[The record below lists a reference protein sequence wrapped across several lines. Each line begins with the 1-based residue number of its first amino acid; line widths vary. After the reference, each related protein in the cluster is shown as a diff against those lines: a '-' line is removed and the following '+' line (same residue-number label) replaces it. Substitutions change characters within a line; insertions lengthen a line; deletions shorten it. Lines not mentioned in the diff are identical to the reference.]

1 MLFNRVFP
9 LIPIYHFR
17 RQYATIDLQTLRS
30 LLLRACVPLLP
41 ARETAFAQFSA
52 IFNFAK
58 LRDGYGVDCIF
69 TRRKLESLP
78 QLAIED
84 FTTAELDRT
93 FHLCD
98 GHGQQ
103 THQIRRCS
111 TAEFYHNLGQQ
122 TVTDGRSIADIERDL
137 PSRKSSPKANIIRYA
152 QELSQDLDS
161 MLNFYDDRFSSLRFL
176 NYIGKQKAES
186 ELVNIM

>member
-1 MLFNRVFP
+1 MTRMNVTSHEEVEVPNRPLFAGSIR
-9 LIPIYHFR
+9 
-17 RQYATIDLQTLRS
+17 T
-30 LLLRACVPLLP
+30 
-41 ARETAFAQFSA
+41 
-52 IFNFAK
+52 
-58 LRDGYGVDCIF
+58 DGYGVDCIF

-93 FHLCD
+93 FHLWGVDPGITEIFVASD

-111 TAEFYHNLGQQ
+111 TAEFYHNSGVKKSAAKMLAMKQQ
-122 TVTDGRSIADIERDL
+122 TVTDGRTIADIERDL
-137 PSRKSSPKANIIRYA
+137 PSRKSSHKANIIRYA

-161 MLNFYDDRFSSLRFL
+161 MLNFTMIAFPRSVS
-176 NYIGKQKAES
+176 
-186 ELVNIM
+186 